1 MNENELQTAAAQ
13 VIDVHRGWCNFCKG
27 NADFCRDFT
36 SKTPSACS
44 VPRLE
49 VAISALR
56 PAEPS
61 AIADVIAERE
71 RQISKEGWTAEHD
84 DEHASRELAVVAV
97 CYAQQYVGRAWLLED
112 FKDGLTRYQDDD
124 LPDEWPAAWHEGWWK
139 PKDPRRDLVRAAA
152 LLIAEIDRLDRINPP
167 DLGR

>member
-1 MNENELQTAAAQ
+1 MTEIKLPDPSDAANWIESHVDEAEEAGKDGCALYLKNTQ
-13 VIDVHRGWCNFCKG
+13 WK
-27 NADFCRDFT
+27 
-36 SKTPSACS
+36 
-44 VPRLE
+44 E
-49 VAISALR
+49 VLAAISALR

-112 FKDGLTRYQDDD
+112 FKDGLTRYQDED
-124 LPDEWPAAWHEGWWK
+124 LPDEWPAAWHEEWWK

-152 LLIAEIDRLDRINPP
+152 LLIAEIDRLDRITPP